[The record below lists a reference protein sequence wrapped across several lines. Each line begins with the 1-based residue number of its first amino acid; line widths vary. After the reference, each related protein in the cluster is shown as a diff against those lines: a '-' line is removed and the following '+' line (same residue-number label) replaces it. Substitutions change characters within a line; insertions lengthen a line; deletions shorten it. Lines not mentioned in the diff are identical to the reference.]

1 MDGFRDG
8 TFQILVATD
17 IAARGIDVTRI
28 SHVIN
33 YDVPSTPE
41 AYIHRIGRTGRAT
54 HSGEALTLITGD
66 DRKMVRAIHQ
76 IIGSK
81 IEQRTLSAFDYKTLA
96 FIRKD
101 SPQGQKKPY
110 RKFSGANKSRKK
122 KASRMN
128 NRIQA

>member
-1 MDGFRDG
+1 M
-8 TFQILVATD
+8 ATD

-54 HSGEALTLITGD
+54 HSGEAFTLITGD
-66 DRKMVRAIHQ
+66 DGEMVRAINR

-81 IEQRTLSAFDYKTLA
+81 IEQRTLSAFNYNAPAL
-96 FIRKD
+96 IRKD
-101 SPQGQKKPY
+101 SPQGQRKPH
-110 RKFSGANKSRKK
+110 RKFSRANKGRKK
-122 KASRMN
+122 TASGMN
-128 NRIQA
+128 NRIWA